1 MNCKPKVITTLALSK
16 LSKAVTK
23 YTQSRKLLLLA
34 ENSYFGNILYNK
46 ASVFSFSSSSCCVLS
61 STVSSRWSVY
71 FSIIAIILSM
81 MLISLSAKT
90 KTTWIAQYIIKSKH
104 RPYIVFLLVQK
115 SNLKSKNPK
124 IQFRCLILKNPEKL
138 VRHVL
143 KVWFVWSFT
152 FLLPSLRPHFYG
164 KKLRIKLSWLLC
176 LSQKP
181 TTALPH
187 ALICLALTELSRL
200 GKPKCLCLEK
210 LSVVEGDSARWVAPF
225 RRSGNVLFLDDVN
238 GSLRF
243 VRRIDCKGQ

>member
-1 MNCKPKVITTLALSK
+1 MIS
-16 LSKAVTK
+16 
-23 YTQSRKLLLLA
+23 LLA
-34 ENSYFGNILYNK
+34 KNPHFGNILYNK

-143 KVWFVWSFT
+143 AVWFVWSFT

-164 KKLRIKLSWLLC
+164 KKVENKVVMTSLPEPKADNSALACFDLSCFDRVEPTGRAKVFMSGKVVGLRGW
-176 LSQKP
+176 P
-181 TTALPH
+181 
-187 ALICLALTELSRL
+187 
-200 GKPKCLCLEK
+200 G
-210 LSVVEGDSARWVAPF
+210 
-225 RRSGNVLFLDDVN
+225 
-238 GSLRF
+238 
-243 VRRIDCKGQ
+243 